1 MPPGAEQKQILQH
14 STLFPFLI
22 LSWVWYILQTT
33 PSKPFKDWYKNYIE
47 NNNSDKFSS
56 VVHGWLDFYQGS
68 YRDVFRTKSSAFNYF
83 CKNLYRQ
90 QTINCLSVFYHF
102 RGFTLKRLKW
112 GFQNISGQ
120 CPYQKMTFRVHNLIF
135 QYFKGLYEGALWHFL
150 KHCKAWR
157 ARLSFYFLSQNVLRI
172 HKNKP
177 EIEVINSLAL
187 NNLEPCNVWG
197 KLWFTT
203 CKTAEAAPEVLY

>member
-14 STLFPFLI
+14 SALFPFLI

-33 PSKPFKDWYKNYIE
+33 HSKPFKDWYKNYIE

-83 CKNLYRQ
+83 CKKLYRQ

-102 RGFTLKRLKW
+102 KGFALKRLNRVFKILVGNALIKKW
-112 GFQNISGQ
+112 HLGYTI
-120 CPYQKMTFRVHNLIF
+120 
-135 QYFKGLYEGALWHFL
+135 
-150 KHCKAWR
+150 
-157 ARLSFYFLSQNVLRI
+157 
-172 HKNKP
+172 
-177 EIEVINSLAL
+177 
-187 NNLEPCNVWG
+187 
-197 KLWFTT
+197 
-203 CKTAEAAPEVLY
+203 